1 VFGWSLRLREG
12 SDGGQ
17 EKYKNR
23 AFQTHGGKP
32 FRGPM
37 RSCQTKNI
45 AAREDHK
52 ILFLA
57 ASIHFL
63 ARFPEEGK

>member
-1 VFGWSLRLREG
+1 MRFEI
-12 SDGGQ
+12 
-17 EKYKNR
+17 E
-23 AFQTHGGKP
+23 THRRKP

-37 RSCQTKNI
+37 RSCRVKNI

-57 ASIHFL
+57 AAIHFL
-63 ARFPEEGK
+63 ATVCPEEER